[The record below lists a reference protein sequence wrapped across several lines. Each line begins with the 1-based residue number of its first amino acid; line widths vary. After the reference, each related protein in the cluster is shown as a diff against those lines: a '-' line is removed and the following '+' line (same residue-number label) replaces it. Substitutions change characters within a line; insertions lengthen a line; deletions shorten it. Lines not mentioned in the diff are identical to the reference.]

1 MRRESVGVESLPV
14 VLLLGAMLGASTLAI
29 GVACLDQ
36 AQRLGNRQRAIDGFN
51 LFVERARM
59 LSAGGVGSIQLV
71 ELELGESSIILDG
84 KFVQLVM
91 DGEVIRSDVLLLP
104 ISAPEPQL
112 GSGSYLIELKRGAD
126 GRCFLEL
133 RWFE

>member
-29 GVACLDQ
+29 GIACLDQ
-36 AQRLGNRQRAIDGFN
+36 AQRLSEKQRAIDGFN
-51 LFVERARM
+51 LFIERTRM
-59 LSAGGVGSIQLV
+59 LSAGGVGSIQFV
-71 ELELGESSIILDG
+71 ELKLGEGSIILDG
-84 KFVQLVM
+84 ESVQLVI
-91 DGEVIRSDVLLLP
+91 GEEIVRSDVIPLP
-104 ISAPEPQL
+104 ISAPESQL

-133 RWFE
+133 QWFE